1 MCCTP
6 FLPPSTPI
14 FQKQVVSDR
23 IVSYTHPHFQVLA
36 NEVCLCSGVNDGPKD
51 TSTSKSLEPV
61 NINFYGKRILHYIA
75 KDDSVKDLERRSL
88 SWIIQVG
95 PKCNDKCLC
104 KTGRERFD
112 KDTTEAAME
121 IMVPYAKEL

>member
-75 KDDSVKDLERRSL
+75 KDDSVKDPERRSL

-95 PKCNDKCLC
+95 PKCNHKCPSKKVEGDL
-104 KTGRERFD
+104 
-112 KDTTEAAME
+112 TTEDKKQCDR
-121 IMVPYAKEL
+121 YG